1 MRESTARH
9 AVIIG
14 GGIMGCTTA
23 FYITHGKRPEG
34 TTVTVIEPSTKGVA
48 QGASGKAG
56 GLVAKWAY
64 PKDLVEESFEEHER
78 LAEEYGGEERWG
90 WRYVNCGSWEGKSD
104 SANTNS
110 STAPE
115 GTKKK
120 DLHKTAELD
129 AVLAEIFVQPREKK
143 GMPEDL
149 DWVKEEL
156 SAHYTPMAELYDT
169 AQVFPYE
176 FTTSMMNLAMEEGAT
191 LLSGRV
197 ATINKADGQVT
208 GVTYIDNETKQ
219 PTTLSATD
227 VVLCAGAWSSSLVPE
242 LPISSTRAHSI
253 IIHAKEDVELSPYV
267 LFTEIMLP
275 SGETVTP
282 EIYGR
287 PKGEVYVCGPGDD
300 SPLPATVD
308 EVEVHKP
315 ACQSLWDSVT
325 GISKELREG
334 TLEFEQACYLPLLD
348 VASGPVVGELSKV
361 AKKLWVATGH
371 SCWGICNAPGT
382 ARILRNGI
390 MGDSPPRAASSLRP
404 SKVLP
409 GMSDD

>member
-1 MRESTARH
+1 MQESTAKH
-9 AVIIG
+9 IVIIG

-23 FYITHGKRPEG
+23 FYITHGKRPKG

-64 PKDLVEESFEEHER
+64 PRELVKESFEEHER
-78 LAEEYGGEERWG
+78 LAEKYGGEERWG
-90 WRYVNCGSWEGKSD
+90 WRYVNCGSWEGKSEYV
-104 SANTNS
+104 NTNS
-110 STAPE
+110 NAAQE

-129 AVLAEIFVQPREKK
+129 AVLAEIFAQPRETK
-143 GMPEDL
+143 GMPEEL
-149 DWVKEEL
+149 DWIKEEFTG
-156 SAHYTPMAELYDT
+156 HYTPMAELYDT
-169 AQVFPYE
+169 AQVYPYE
-176 FTTSMMNLAMEEGAT
+176 FTTSMMDLAKGKGAA
-191 LLSGRV
+191 LIAGRV
-197 ATINKADGQVT
+197 TTINKADGQVT

-219 PTTLSATD
+219 PTTISATD

-242 LPISSTRAHSI
+242 LPMSSTRAHSI
-253 IIHAKEDVELSPYV
+253 VIYAKEDVELSPYV

-287 PKGEVYVCGPGDD
+287 TNGEVYVCGPGDD

-315 ACQSLWDSVT
+315 ACQILWDSVT
-325 GISKELREG
+325 GISEQLREG

-348 VASGPVVGELSKV
+348 VSSGPVIGELSKV
-361 AKKLWVATGH
+361 ARRLWVATGH

-382 ARILRNGI
+382 ARILRNSI
-390 MGDSPPRAASSLRP
+390 MGSNIPRAASSLGP